1 MRLTKLELHG
11 FKSFA
16 TKTVY
21 VGKPGAM
28 GGMVTDSASKP
39 TSRRMWLWP

>member
-16 TKTVY
+16 DSTTLEFENGVTAI
-21 VGKPGAM
+21 VAKP
-28 GGMVTDSASKP
+28 
-39 TSRRMWLWP
+39 R